1 MNRAFFLAVFA
12 FVGLLLAGAPA
23 RAAIE
28 ARVHVATQR
37 MELIVDG
44 ATQGSYAVSTG
55 RKGHRTPVGTF
66 QPQRM
71 HAKYYSHKYHNAPM
85 PNSIFFVGGV
95 ALHGTTD
102 VGHLGRPA
110 SHGCVR
116 LHPAVAAAVFDLVR
130 KHGMEN
136 ARIVVTD

>member
-1 MNRAFFLAVFA
+1 MLRPLFLGFFVL
-12 FVGLLLAGAPA
+12 VGLFGFSAPA
-23 RAAIE
+23 SAAIE
-28 ARVHVATQR
+28 ARIHIATQR

-44 ATQGSYAVSTG
+44 ATRGDYVVSTG
-55 RKGHRTPVGTF
+55 KRGYRTPTGTF

-71 HAKYYSHKYHNAPM
+71 HKTYHSRKYHNAPM

-95 ALHGTTD
+95 AMHGTTD
-102 VGHLGRPA
+102 IRNLGRPA

-130 KHGMEN
+130 QHGMEN
-136 ARIVVTD
+136 AKIVVTE